1 MAGRALRQVERREH
15 PRRVRHEPPRHRVDK
30 VVLLL
35 DAERERRALAE
46 GMVHRRRRRGQVDAG
61 CSASAEAA
69 ATRPN
74 TSAAASPLA

>member
-1 MAGRALRQVERREH
+1 MAGRSLRQIERREH
-15 PRRVRHEPPRHRVDK
+15 PRRVRHEPPGHRVDE

-46 GMVHRRRRRGQVDAG
+46 GMVHGSYARVDAG

-69 ATRPN
+69 ATRPS